1 MPIEKMSQ
9 YRWHWTILITMKRIE
24 DNEIRRVYAIPNR
37 TLHAAHNGKFHFSQD
52 FCRHYM
58 YHTGGTQPSSHLPK
72 TKFYPAM
79 LLYMV
84 LNQNHKNILCTCS
97 GRKLHHTYNSF
108 QTRTMVFML
117 SSHHPWFQVVL
128 LYCLLYTPPILVW
141 DYSWTTLFSEWKYQV
156 AGCVPVH
163 GRLSSSKLR
172 SFWLRFSC
180 T

>member
-1 MPIEKMSQ
+1 MKSDEYMLHQTGPYMQ
-9 YRWHWTILITMKRIE
+9 LTMENFIFDRISVDIICIIQGEPNHHPTFPKRI
-24 DNEIRRVYAIPNR
+24 
-37 TLHAAHNGKFHFSQD
+37 
-52 FCRHYM
+52 
-58 YHTGGTQPSSHLPK
+58 
-72 TKFYPAM
+72 TKFYPAK
-79 LLYMV
+79 LLYKV

-117 SSHHPWFQVVL
+117 SSHHPWFHVVL

-163 GRLSSSKLR
+163 GRFSSSKLW